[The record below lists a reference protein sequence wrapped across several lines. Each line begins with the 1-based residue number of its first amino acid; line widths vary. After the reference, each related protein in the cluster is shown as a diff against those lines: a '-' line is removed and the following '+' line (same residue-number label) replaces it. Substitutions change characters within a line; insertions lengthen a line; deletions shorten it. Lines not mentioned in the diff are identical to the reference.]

1 MENMLVNRTFSQC
14 CYTTNWCFNPFR
26 CTRTYNLVTGLE
38 AGTPS
43 NARNT
48 AADTA
53 AKYAARAN
61 DALVYAYQKYR
72 PPSSGGG
79 TC

>member
-1 MENMLVNRTFSQC
+1 MVPKEILFQC
-14 CYTTNWCFNPFR
+14 CYTKKWCSNFFR
-26 CTRTYNLVTGLE
+26 CTRTYKLVTGLE
-38 AGTPS
+38 AGTP
-43 NARNT
+43 RNERNV
-48 AADTA
+48 AAETA

>member
-1 MENMLVNRTFSQC
+1 MSWWSFTK
-14 CYTTNWCFNPFR
+14 
-26 CTRTYNLVTGLE
+26 TYKLVTGLE
-38 AGTPS
+38 AATPS

-53 AKYAARAN
+53 ARNAARAN
-61 DALVYAYQKYR
+61 DFLMYAYQKYR

-79 TC
+79 RC